1 LTFKEIIYSN
11 PIVEWLLW
19 LHNRQRVL
27 RLNKNKNLVIRKKAF
42 ISPECKIGVYNVING
57 GARLRNVQLGD
68 FSYVGTENKIS
79 NTTIGKFCCIG
90 PQVLMG
96 LGMHPT
102 NTFVSS
108 HPIFYSTAKQ
118 SGITF
123 SDKHYF
129 NEHKVTTIGNDV
141 WIGARSIVL
150 DGVNIGNGAI
160 IAAGSIVTKDVPPY
174 SIVGGVPAKL
184 IRWRF
189 TESEI
194 DSIENSKWWDKD
206 ITWLKA
212 NFKTFHDV
220 TTFRNI

>member
-1 LTFKEIIYSN
+1 MSKNWDPVTQQWTPPGAETSFDLE
-11 PIVEWLLW
+11 
-19 LHNRQRVL
+19 LHYR
-27 RLNKNKNLVIRKKAF
+27 
-42 ISPECKIGVYNVING
+42 
-57 GARLRNVQLGD
+57 
-68 FSYVGTENKIS
+68 IS
-79 NTTIGKFCCIG
+79 NDSTIPGGSGYRVGDRIEIAG
-90 PQVLMG
+90 
-96 LGMHPT
+96 T
-102 NTFVSS
+102 NVGGETPRNNILLTV
-108 HPIFYSTAKQ
+108 
-118 SGITF
+118 
-123 SDKHYF
+123 
-129 NEHKVTTIGNDV
+129 NDV
-141 WIGARSIVL
+141 
-150 DGVNIGNGAI
+150 DNNGAI